1 MEPFKDELKLIGSW
15 AEKCRNYGS
24 LFLILMSHSR
34 LSLRLASADTKY
46 MVLSLSHEPD
56 TYVPYVGSVGE
67 PDCRQQLILVSAS
80 SFSAPSRSNYLKS
93 LNLHLWSGVIR
104 DLIYEFGPREKCQVW
119 EATNAMKKYVGIN
132 MIYCN
137 KVFMNGQSHKKG
149 IQCIGQYPTKITD
162 MESIRTVNWFQL
174 HLGGE
179 FSEYQTWKDDFWW
192 RVRLRTIMK
201 PSSLLK
207 KDQVP

>member
-137 KVFMNGQSHKKG
+137 KVFMNGHSH
-149 IQCIGQYPTKITD
+149 
-162 MESIRTVNWFQL
+162 N
-174 HLGGE
+174 
-179 FSEYQTWKDDFWW
+179 KDPLDNTQPNH
-192 RVRLRTIMK
+192 R
-201 PSSLLK
+201 
-207 KDQVP
+207 